1 MPDRAT
7 SRVIALIVLLIVVA
21 PALHGYLPGGRRTA
35 PREHPGNSAVSLAL
49 TVALLAVSLAV
60 IVVAVISRLR
70 QPRAAAPA
78 AGSLSNGLGGNAVRP
93 SWRVL
98 LIGLAL
104 MTGWLLLVA
113 LATHLLQR
121 GVGAQVST
129 TGPSTSPS
137 AAHVTAA
144 PPSAAPKA
152 QPDTSG
158 HVLPYLAASTVVL
171 LVVLV
176 GATLLASR
184 KRPQEVVAVADDGG
198 PAPASPLEP
207 KSLARAAERGLAE
220 IGDLSRE
227 PREAIIACYAAMER
241 ELAHIPGSAPQAF
254 DTATEVLARAVA
266 HQSLSTENAVQL
278 VNLFG
283 EARFSPHVMNEQHRE
298 IAVNALQLVLAELSA
313 QAGRPG

>member
-1 MPDRAT
+1 MPDKAT

-21 PALHGYLPGGRRTA
+21 AALHGYLPGGRRTP
-35 PREHPGNSAVSLAL
+35 PREHAGNSAVSLAL
-49 TVALLAVSLAV
+49 VVALLAVSLAV
-60 IVVAVISRLR
+60 IVIAVISRLR
-70 QPRAAAPA
+70 QPRAAGPA
-78 AGSLSNGLGGNAVRP
+78 VGSLSDGLGGNAVRP

-129 TGPSTSPS
+129 TGPSTLPS

-152 QPDTSG
+152 QPDTGG

-176 GATLLASR
+176 GATLVASR
-184 KRPQEVVAVADDGG
+184 KRPQEVVAVADDGA
-198 PAPASPLEP
+198 PASASPLEP

-220 IGDLSRE
+220 IGDLSLE

-241 ELAHIPGSAPQAF
+241 ELAQIPGSAPQAF
-254 DTATEVLARAVA
+254 DTPTEVLARAVA
-266 HQSLSTENAVQL
+266 HRSLSTENAVQL
-278 VNLFG
+278 VNLFA

-298 IAVNALQLVLAELSA
+298 IAVNALQVVLVELSA